1 MCGVLERKSVGD
13 LQLSASASDP
23 TTTMVSTIAPKTNTP
38 ITDNSRNDNNNNH
51 IHPSASGMDEGERTN
66 KHSEP
71 LLRQEM
77 VIPTFLHLPK
87 TGGSTL
93 LSILHDNLL
102 PTVSAAPPQAGDD
115 GGETRTGGE
124 LLFFGMPPFLFQLRS
139 SLERLKDRTQYLG
152 GHIGLADI
160 QMIEHLDPEF
170 HFVPFTLLREP
181 NERLLSF
188 KAYLDDLAGGG
199 GGGASQQRSL
209 AEFLDSMLPNS
220 MYRLLAPLGSNI
232 SDEQTTL
239 QRIKE
244 ALVNDFAVVGLT
256 ERFDET
262 LMLLKR
268 KGILHDISYTRH
280 KVLDGRPKFSDL
292 SAEERRMI
300 TRHNY
305 LDQELYQFASDLF
318 GAIIKKQ
325 DASFQRELSEF
336 QNAQKLRGEE
346 RSCEDD
352 SALFGAWACDPEV
365 RKATFEN
372 RKETLQRIH
381 EARHPQALLIQQLLE
396 TQFRRRYW

>member
-1 MCGVLERKSVGD
+1 
-13 LQLSASASDP
+13 
-23 TTTMVSTIAPKTNTP
+23 MVSTIAPKTTTP
-38 ITDNSRNDNNNNH
+38 TTDNSRNDNNNNNNNNNH
-51 IHPSASGMDEGERTN
+51 VHPSAVGMDEGARTN

-71 LLRQEM
+71 LLLQEM

-102 PTVSAAPPQAGDD
+102 PTVSAVPPQAGDD
-115 GGETRTGGE
+115 GGEAARTGGE

-318 GAIIKKQ
+318 GATIKKQ